1 MKFKLYITLV
11 LLFTSAINMR
21 AHAEDIELYVNK
33 DANSDEKPRVLL
45 IFDTS
50 GSMAWSSSTG
60 NECNDRS
67 GNRILCSDSRLE
79 AAQSAMSQLVE
90 VNKDSVD
97 FGLMRFNGTDGGYVL
112 NRIGSPPESIK
123 SSINNL
129 PADGGTPLAET
140 LWEAY
145 LYITGQSVYYGEQV
159 SESDRDTIVENKNII
174 GTQCTEW
181 KRNGRCKK
189 LENVYNYTYISPFA
203 DSVAEA
209 KRCDN
214 SINIIYMT
222 DGDPSPKYVYSRN
235 WWGEYYLSLSSSS
248 DNDSDESIS
257 TEHNKF
263 FGRELTQEDYIG
275 RELDEN
281 DFLHD
286 NYLHQLA
293 KIIHGTDDTVVDLY
307 PSSPEINETGRL
319 YTIGFGSGMSAEG
332 QYLLKR
338 AAELG
343 GGKNIPATTPEKL
356 TEALNQAVSD
366 IRSENSTF
374 TSPSVASNNVDQTR
388 SGDAIYLAM
397 FYPDKSTRWRGNLKK
412 LKVSGNTIIDAKNNI
427 ALDDDGLI
435 NTDAATFWDEDKSA
449 DGNSVKDGGVNA
461 MLSELAV
468 GDIKKRQIITDIGD
482 FTFCVDCDESVS
494 SYLGLKDMEESDNVP
509 YFSDNVSKVK
519 VREVEDLINWA
530 RGEDVD
536 DKNSSSSVR
545 NDIFG
550 DPLHSKP
557 VAIDYGDNDIR
568 ILIGTNAGFLH
579 MFKDDDA
586 NNKVSESWAF
596 IPSALFDILKPLRD
610 EESGKKYGF
619 DGPIGV
625 YFNNKSLNGDGLND
639 GTINATKG
647 DQVWAA
653 VGMRRGGRNYY
664 GLDITKPD
672 SPSLMWTIK
681 GGEGKFKNL
690 GQTWSKPQVAY
701 IKSKG
706 NTPLLI
712 FGAGYDTNKDSND
725 ADNANVKTEDEVGR
739 GIYIVN
745 AKTGEKV
752 WILAPKGDASKDAEF
767 KGKYS
772 IAADVTLLDS
782 NYDGYTDRIYAA
794 DTGGGIWRID
804 ISDEGKFSH
813 FQLADLGNDADRR
826 FFYKP
831 VVARTMF
838 SKVTIKDGVVTRL
851 DTPYDAIVIGS
862 GNRSNPNGEG
872 TADELFMIRDEN
884 TVTKLFESAPKAI
897 THSMLMEMNDD
908 EFGSALNSV
917 TEFVKLED
925 ELANDFVGWRYKL
938 AAGEKSLAAA
948 TVVGGVAYFT
958 SFTPTLDSSIKNQC
972 SLSGGGGSLYA
983 FHLHYGTKVYDD
995 LKFATSTEVP
1005 DTPQLYF
1012 GSSCAD
1018 SDDNGKC
1025 DDDPDEEVKS
1035 QFYLIGPGI
1044 KGENAENPLQPLERT
1059 GPGLKAINGKIQ
1071 LVNDKALGFGFKTQ
1085 QTYIYK
1091 REENDE
1097 NIQNEDD

>member
-50 GSMAWSSSTG
+50 GSMAYSSSTG
-60 NECNDRS
+60 SSSCS
-67 GNRILCSDSRLE
+67 GSCVSRLK
-79 AAQSAMSQLVE
+79 AAQVAMSKV
-90 VNKDSVD
+90 VDDNKDSID
-97 FGLMRFNGTDGGYVL
+97 FGLMRFNGTKGGYVL
-112 NRIGSPPESIK
+112 NGIGSPASDIDASIA
-123 SSINNL
+123 SL
-129 PADGGTPLAET
+129 PASGGTPLAET

-145 LYITGQSVYYGEQV
+145 LYITGKELNYALLVDRDKRDAGIESAIITQEQVQRCEDVVYYNWKGKKKTKKVCNYVLEDVV
-159 SESDRDTIVENKNII
+159 SS
-174 GTQCTEW
+174 
-181 KRNGRCKK
+181 
-189 LENVYNYTYISPFA
+189 YSYISPFA

-214 SINIIYMT
+214 SVNIIYMT
-222 DGDPSPKYVYSRN
+222 DGDPSS
-235 WWGEYYLSLSSSS
+235 GS
-248 DNDSDESIS
+248 DNERDYDIS
-257 TEHNKF
+257 VEHNKY
-263 FGRELTQEDYIG
+263 FGSYLTNGDRYY
-275 RELDEN
+275 N
-281 DFLHD
+281 
-286 NYLHQLA
+286 NMLHQLA
-293 KIIHGTDDTVVDLY
+293 KVIHGTGDTIVDLY
-307 PSSPEINETGRL
+307 PSTPDINETGRL
-319 YTIGFGSGMSAEG
+319 YTIGFGSGMTEKG
-332 QYLLKR
+332 QNLLKL
-338 AAELG
+338 ASTLG
-343 GGKNIPATTPEKL
+343 GGKNLPATTPEKL
-356 TEALNQAVSD
+356 SEALNNAVAE
-366 IRSENSTF
+366 IRQENSTF
-374 TSPSVASNNVDQTR
+374 TAPSVASNNVDQTR
-388 SGDAIYLAM
+388 SRDAIYLGM
-397 FYPDKSTRWRGNLKK
+397 FYPEKHTRWRGNLKK
-412 LKVSGNTIIDAKNNI
+412 LKLSGNKVIDSKDIEAF
-427 ALDDDGLI
+427 DSDGLI
-435 NTDAATFWDEDKSA
+435 KTSAHTFWSP
-449 DGNSVKDGGVNA
+449 DGTSDGSSVKEGGVNA
-461 MLSELAV
+461 ALISSDKTRNILTNANTNALIDFNLDKIKNAYDTNKKAAV
-468 GDIKKRQIITDIGD
+468 VFD
-482 FTFCVDCDESVS
+482 VN
-494 SYLGLKDMEESDNVP
+494 ESDLKNTI
-509 YFSDNVSKVK
+509 D
-519 VREVEDLINWA
+519 WA
-530 RGEDVD
+530 RGVDVD
-536 DKNSSSSVR
+536 NEFSSSAVR
-545 NDIFG
+545 GDIFG

-557 VAIDYGDNDIR
+557 VAIDYGNGDIR

-579 MFKDDDA
+579 MFKDDDT

-596 IPSALFDILKPLRD
+596 IPSELYKIIKPLR
-610 EESGKKYGF
+610 EKESSKKYGI
-619 DGPIGV
+619 DGPISV
-625 YFNNKSLNGDGLND
+625 YFNNKSLNGEGLND

-681 GGEGKFKNL
+681 GGEGKYKNL

-712 FGAGYDTNKDSND
+712 FGAGYDDNKDSND
-725 ADNANVKTEDEVGR
+725 ADKANIKTKDKVGR
-739 GIYIVN
+739 GIYIVD

-752 WILAPKGDASKDAEF
+752 WILAPKEDASKDAEF
-767 KGKYS
+767 KGEYS

-804 ISDEGKFSH
+804 ISDEGEFSH
-813 FQLADLGNDADRR
+813 FQLADLGSDVDRR

-838 SKVTIKDGVVTRL
+838 SKVTITDDGVVTRL

-862 GNRSNPNGEG
+862 GNRSNPNGGG

-884 TVTKLFESAPKAI
+884 TVTKLFESAPQTI
-897 THSMLMEMNDD
+897 TPSMLMGMNNDK
-908 EFGSALNSV
+908 FGSALDDV

-938 AAGEKSLAAA
+938 ATGEKSLAAA

-1044 KGENAENPLQPLERT
+1044 KGENAENPLQPLEIT

>member
-50 GSMAWSSSTG
+50 GSMAYSSSTG
-60 NECNDRS
+60 SSSCS
-67 GNRILCSDSRLE
+67 GSCVSRLK
-79 AAQSAMSQLVE
+79 AAQVAMSKV
-90 VNKDSVD
+90 VDDNKDSID
-97 FGLMRFNGTDGGYVL
+97 FGLMRFNGTKGGYVL
-112 NRIGSPPESIK
+112 NGIGSPASDIDASIA
-123 SSINNL
+123 SL
-129 PADGGTPLAET
+129 PASGGTPLAET

-145 LYITGQSVYYGEQV
+145 LYITGKELNYALLVDRDKRDAGIESAIITQEQVQRCEDVVYYNWKGKKKTKKVCNYVLEDVV
-159 SESDRDTIVENKNII
+159 SS
-174 GTQCTEW
+174 
-181 KRNGRCKK
+181 
-189 LENVYNYTYISPFA
+189 YSYISPFA

-214 SINIIYMT
+214 SVNIIYMT
-222 DGDPSPKYVYSRN
+222 DGDPSS
-235 WWGEYYLSLSSSS
+235 GS
-248 DNDSDESIS
+248 DNERDYDIS
-257 TEHNKF
+257 VEHNKY
-263 FGRELTQEDYIG
+263 FGSYLTNGDRYY
-275 RELDEN
+275 N
-281 DFLHD
+281 
-286 NYLHQLA
+286 NMLHQLA
-293 KIIHGTDDTVVDLY
+293 KVIHGTGDTIVDLY
-307 PSSPEINETGRL
+307 PSTPDINETGRL
-319 YTIGFGSGMSAEG
+319 YTIGFGSGMTEKG
-332 QYLLKR
+332 QNLLKL
-338 AAELG
+338 ASTLG
-343 GGKNIPATTPEKL
+343 GGKNLPATTPEKL
-356 TEALNQAVSD
+356 SEALNNAVAE
-366 IRSENSTF
+366 IRQENSTF
-374 TSPSVASNNVDQTR
+374 TAPSVASNNVDQTR
-388 SGDAIYLAM
+388 SRDAIYLGM
-397 FYPDKSTRWRGNLKK
+397 FYPEKHTRWRGNLKK
-412 LKVSGNTIIDAKNNI
+412 LKLSGNKVIDSKDIEAF
-427 ALDDDGLI
+427 DSDGLI
-435 NTDAATFWDEDKSA
+435 KTSAHTFWSP
-449 DGNSVKDGGVNA
+449 DGTSDGSSVKEGGVNA
-461 MLSELAV
+461 ALISSDKTRNILTNANTNALIDFNLDKIEDAYDTNKKAAV
-468 GDIKKRQIITDIGD
+468 VFD
-482 FTFCVDCDESVS
+482 VN
-494 SYLGLKDMEESDNVP
+494 ESDLKNTI
-509 YFSDNVSKVK
+509 D
-519 VREVEDLINWA
+519 WA
-530 RGEDVD
+530 RGVDVD
-536 DKNSSSSVR
+536 NEFSSSAVR
-545 NDIFG
+545 GDIFG

-557 VAIDYGDNDIR
+557 VAIDYGNGDIR

-579 MFKDDDA
+579 MFKDDDT

-596 IPSALFDILKPLRD
+596 IPSELYKIIKPLR
-610 EESGKKYGF
+610 EKESSKKYGI
-619 DGPIGV
+619 DGPISV
-625 YFNNKSLNGDGLND
+625 YFNNKSLNDKGLND
-639 GTINATKG
+639 GTINANKG

-681 GGEGKFKNL
+681 GGEGKYKNL

-712 FGAGYDTNKDSND
+712 FGAGYDDNKDSND
-725 ADNANVKTEDEVGR
+725 ADKANIKTKDKVGR
-739 GIYIVN
+739 GIYIVD

-752 WILAPKGDASKDAEF
+752 WILAPKEDASKDAEF
-767 KGKYS
+767 KGEYS

-804 ISDEGKFSH
+804 ISDEGEFSH
-813 FQLADLGNDADRR
+813 FQLADLGSDVDRR

-838 SKVTIKDGVVTRL
+838 SKVTITDDGVVTRL

-862 GNRSNPNGEG
+862 GNRSNPNGGG

-884 TVTKLFESAPKAI
+884 TVTKLFESAPQTI
-897 THSMLMEMNDD
+897 TPSMLMGMNNDK
-908 EFGSALNSV
+908 FGSALDDV

-938 AAGEKSLAAA
+938 ATGEKSLAAA

-1044 KGENAENPLQPLERT
+1044 KGENAENPLQPLEIT
-1059 GPGLKAINGKIQ
+1059 GPGLKVVDDKIQ

>member
-1 MKFKLYITLV
+1 MHAY
-11 LLFTSAINMR
+11 
-21 AHAEDIELYVNK
+21 AEDIELYVNK

-50 GSMAWSSSTG
+50 GSMAFSSSTG
-60 NECNDRS
+60 DDCGQEYRN
-67 GNRILCSDSRLE
+67 GPYILCPDSRLE
-79 AAQSAMSQLVE
+79 AAQGAMDKLVTD
-90 VNKDSVD
+90 NAGSID
-97 FGLMRFNGTDGGYVL
+97 FGLMRFNGTEGGYVL
-112 NRIGSPPESIK
+112 NGIGSSPDSIK
-123 SSINNL
+123 ASINDL
-129 PADGGTPLAET
+129 PASGGTPLAET

-145 LYITGQSVYYGEQV
+145 LYITGKELDYAFDVSRNKRDTGIESAIITQEQVQRCEDVVYYNWKGKKKTKKVCNYVLEDVV
-159 SESDRDTIVENKNII
+159 SS
-174 GTQCTEW
+174 
-181 KRNGRCKK
+181 
-189 LENVYNYTYISPFA
+189 YSYISPFA

-214 SINIIYMT
+214 SVNIIYMT
-222 DGDPSPKYVYSRN
+222 DGDPSPSSDNGSDYDISVEHNKYFGRYLTDDDYVYSNR
-235 WWGEYYLSLSSSS
+235 
-248 DNDSDESIS
+248 
-257 TEHNKF
+257 
-263 FGRELTQEDYIG
+263 
-275 RELDEN
+275 
-281 DFLHD
+281 LH
-286 NYLHQLA
+286 LLA
-293 KIIHGTDDTVVDLY
+293 KIIHGTGDTIVDLY
-307 PSSPEINETGRL
+307 PSTPDINETGRL
-319 YTIGFGSGMSAEG
+319 YTIGFGSGMTADG
-332 QYLLKR
+332 QNLLKQ
-338 AAELG
+338 ASTLG
-343 GGKNIPATTPEKL
+343 GGKNLPATTPEKL
-356 TEALNQAVSD
+356 SEALNNAVAE
-366 IRSENSTF
+366 IRQENSTF
-374 TSPSVASNNVDQTR
+374 TAPSVASNNVDQTR
-388 SGDAIYLAM
+388 SRDAIYLGM
-397 FYPDKSTRWRGNLKK
+397 FYPEKHTRWRGNLKK
-412 LKVSGNTIIDAKNNI
+412 LKLSGNKVIDSKDIEAF
-427 ALDDDGLI
+427 DSDGLI
-435 NTDAATFWDEDKSA
+435 KTSAHTFWSP
-449 DGNSVKDGGVNA
+449 DGTSDGSSVKEGGVNA
-461 MLSELAV
+461 ALISSDKARNILTNANTNALIDFNLDKIEDAYGNKQKAAV
-468 GDIKKRQIITDIGD
+468 AFD
-482 FTFCVDCDESVS
+482 VDKSD
-494 SYLGLKDMEESDNVP
+494 LKNI
-509 YFSDNVSKVK
+509 
-519 VREVEDLINWA
+519 INWA
-530 RGEDVD
+530 RGYDN
-536 DKNSSSSVR
+536 KQNSESDALR
-545 NDIFG
+545 DDIFG

-557 VAIDYGDNDIR
+557 VAIDYGNDDIR

-579 MFKDDDA
+579 MFKDDDT

-596 IPSALFDILKPLRD
+596 IPSELYKIIEPLRD
-610 EESGKKYGF
+610 EHSTKEYGI
-619 DGPIGV
+619 DGPINV
-625 YFNNKSLNGDGLND
+625 YFNNKSLNGEGLND

-681 GGEGKFKNL
+681 GGEVDFENL

-725 ADNANVKTEDEVGR
+725 PDKANIKTEDEVGR

-745 AKTGEKV
+745 AKTGKKV
-752 WILAPKGDASKDAEF
+752 WALTPSENAF

-772 IAADVTLLDS
+772 IAGDVTLLDS

-838 SKVTIKDGVVTRL
+838 SKVTITDDGVVTRL

-862 GNRSNPNGEG
+862 GNRSNPNGGG

-1044 KGENAENPLQPLERT
+1044 KGENAENPLQPLEIT

>member
-1 MKFKLYITLV
+1 MKFKLYIVLV
-11 LLFTSAINMR
+11 LLFTSVINM
-21 AHAEDIELYVNK
+21 HVYAEDIELYVNK

-60 NECNDRS
+60 RS
-67 GNRILCSDSRLE
+67 DCYGSCVSRLE
-79 AAQSAMSQLVE
+79 AAQDAMSKV
-90 VNKDSVD
+90 VDDNKDSID
-97 FGLMRFNGTDGGYVL
+97 FGLMRFNGTNGGYVL
-112 NRIGSPPESIK
+112 NGIGSSPDYIKESI
-123 SSINNL
+123 NDL
-129 PADGGTPLAET
+129 PASGGTPLAET

-145 LYITGQSVYYGEQV
+145 LYITGKELNYALLVDRDKRDAGIESAIITQEQVLKCEDVVYYNKKGKKKTKKVCNYVLEDVV
-159 SESDRDTIVENKNII
+159 SS
-174 GTQCTEW
+174 
-181 KRNGRCKK
+181 
-189 LENVYNYTYISPFA
+189 YSYISPFA

-214 SINIIYMT
+214 SVNIIYMT
-222 DGDPSPKYVYSRN
+222 DGDPSL
-235 WWGEYYLSLSSSS
+235 GS
-248 DNDSDESIS
+248 DNDSDIDIS
-257 TEHNKF
+257 VEHNKY
-263 FGRELTQEDYIG
+263 FGRYLTTGDRYYY
-275 RELDEN
+275 N
-281 DFLHD
+281 M
-286 NYLHQLA
+286 LHQLA
-293 KIIHGTDDTVVDLY
+293 KVIHGTGDTIVDLY
-307 PSSPEINETGRL
+307 PSTPDINETGRL
-319 YTIGFGSGMSAEG
+319 YTIGFGSGMTEKG
-332 QYLLKR
+332 QNLLKL
-338 AAELG
+338 AATLG
-343 GGKNIPATTPEKL
+343 GGKNLPATTPEKL
-356 TEALNQAVSD
+356 SEALNNAVAE
-366 IRSENSTF
+366 IRQENSTF
-374 TSPSVASNNVDQTR
+374 TAPSVASNNVDQTR
-388 SGDAIYLAM
+388 SRDAIYLGM
-397 FYPDKSTRWRGNLKK
+397 FYPEKHTRWRGNLKK
-412 LKVSGNTIIDAKNNI
+412 LKLSGNKVIDSKDIEAF
-427 ALDDDGLI
+427 DSDGLI
-435 NTDAATFWDEDKSA
+435 KTSAHTFWSA
-449 DGNSVKDGGVNA
+449 DGTPDGSSVKEGGVNA
-461 MLSELAV
+461 AIISSDKTRNILTNANTNALIDFSL
-468 GDIKKRQIITDIGD
+468 DKIKNAYDTNKKAALVFD
-482 FTFCVDCDESVS
+482 VN
-494 SYLGLKDMEESDNVP
+494 ESDLKNTI
-509 YFSDNVSKVK
+509 D
-519 VREVEDLINWA
+519 WA
-530 RGEDVD
+530 RGVDVD
-536 DKNSSSSVR
+536 NEFSSSAVR
-545 NDIFG
+545 GDIFG

-557 VAIDYGDNDIR
+557 VAIDYGNGDIR

-579 MFKDDDA
+579 MFKDDDT

-596 IPSALFDILKPLRD
+596 IPSELYKIIKPLRKK
-610 EESGKKYGF
+610 ESSKKYGI
-619 DGPIGV
+619 DGPISV
-625 YFNNKSLNGDGLND
+625 YFNNQSLNGDGLND

-681 GGEGKFKNL
+681 GGEGEFKNL

-725 ADNANVKTEDEVGR
+725 ADKPNIKTEDEVGR

-767 KGKYS
+767 NGKYS
-772 IAADVTLLDS
+772 IAGDVTLLDS
-782 NYDGYTDRIYAA
+782 DYDGYTDRIYAA

-813 FQLADLGNDADRR
+813 FQLADLGSDADRR

-831 VVARTMF
+831 VVARTIF
-838 SKVTIKDGVVTRL
+838 SKVTITDDGVVTRL

-862 GNRSNPNGEG
+862 GNRSNPNGGG

-884 TVTKLFESAPKAI
+884 TVTKSFEGIEPIVIKPAD
-897 THSMLMEMNDD
+897 LMNMNDD
-908 EFGSALNSV
+908 PFGSALNNKASFI
-917 TEFVKLED
+917 ELEA
-925 ELANDFVGWRYKL
+925 ELGGDFKGWRYKL
-938 AAGEKSLAAA
+938 ATGEKSLAAA

-1025 DDDPDEEVKS
+1025 DDAPDEEVKS

-1044 KGENAENPLQPLERT
+1044 KGENAENPLQPLEIT
-1059 GPGLKAINGKIQ
+1059 GPGLKVVDDKIQ

>member
-1 MKFKLYITLV
+1 MHAY
-11 LLFTSAINMR
+11 
-21 AHAEDIELYVNK
+21 AEDIELYVNK

-50 GSMAWSSSTG
+50 GSMAFSSSTG
-60 NECNDRS
+60 DNCGQEYRN
-67 GNRILCSDSRLE
+67 GPYILCPDSRLE
-79 AAQSAMSQLVE
+79 AAQKAMSKV
-90 VNKDSVD
+90 VDDNKDSID
-97 FGLMRFNGTDGGYVL
+97 FGLMRFNGNEGGYVL
-112 NRIGSPPESIK
+112 NGIGSSPDSIK

-129 PADGGTPLAET
+129 LARGGTPLAET

-145 LYITGQSVYYGEQV
+145 LYITGQSVHYGELV
-159 SESDRDTIVENKNII
+159 SESNRDSSVENK
-174 GTQCTEW
+174 TFRRECQ
-181 KRNGRCKK
+181 KQGRRGCRKWRD
-189 LENVYNYTYISPFA
+189 VYSYTYISPFA

-222 DGDPSPKYVYSRN
+222 DGDPSPRYVYDI
-235 WWGEYYLSLSSSS
+235 WGIYNNKNS
-248 DNDSDESIS
+248 DNASDASIS
-257 TEHNKF
+257 AVHNYYF
-263 FGRELTQEDYIG
+263 NEPLIESDYVY
-275 RELDEN
+275 
-281 DFLHD
+281 D

-293 KIIHGTDDTVVDLY
+293 KIIHGTDDTIVDLY
-307 PSSPEINETGRL
+307 PSTPDINETGRL
-319 YTIGFGSGMSAEG
+319 YTIGFGSGMTADG
-332 QYLLKR
+332 QNLLKQ
-338 AAELG
+338 ASTLG
-343 GGKNIPATTPEKL
+343 GGKNLPATTPEKL
-356 TEALNQAVSD
+356 SEALNNAVAA
-366 IRSENSTF
+366 IRQENSTF
-374 TSPSVASNNVDQTR
+374 TAPSVASNNVDQTR
-388 SGDAIYLAM
+388 SRDAIYLGM
-397 FYPDKSTRWRGNLKK
+397 FYPEKHTRWRGNLKK
-412 LKVSGNTIIDAKNNI
+412 LKLSGNKVIDSKDIEAF
-427 ALDDDGLI
+427 DSDGLI
-435 NTDAATFWDEDKSA
+435 KTSAHTFWSA
-449 DGNSVKDGGVNA
+449 DGTSDGSSVKEGGVNA
-461 MLSELAV
+461 ALISSDKTRKILTNANTNALIDFNLDKIKSAYGTNKKAAV
-468 GDIKKRQIITDIGD
+468 IFD
-482 FTFCVDCDESVS
+482 VN
-494 SYLGLKDMEESDNVP
+494 ESDLKNTI
-509 YFSDNVSKVK
+509 D
-519 VREVEDLINWA
+519 WA
-530 RGEDVD
+530 RGVDVD
-536 DKNSSSSVR
+536 NEFSTSAVR
-545 NDIFG
+545 GDIFG

-557 VAIDYGDNDIR
+557 VAIDYGNGDIR

-579 MFKDDDA
+579 MFKDDDT

-596 IPSALFDILKPLRD
+596 IPSDLYKIIKPLR
-610 EESGKKYGF
+610 EKESSKKYGI
-619 DGPIGV
+619 DGPIRV
-625 YFNNKSLNGDGLND
+625 YFNNKSLNGEGLND
-639 GTINATKG
+639 GTINASKG

-862 GNRSNPNGEG
+862 GNRSNPNGAG

-884 TVTKLFESAPKAI
+884 TVTQSFTDKEPAAIKPANLMDMNDDPFESALSNKAGFI
-897 THSMLMEMNDD
+897 ELEA
-908 EFGSALNSV
+908 ELGGKFG
-917 TEFVKLED
+917 
-925 ELANDFVGWRYKL
+925 GWRYRL
-938 AAGEKSLAAA
+938 AAGEKSLAAP

-958 SFTPTLDSSIKNQC
+958 SFTPTLESSIKNQC

-983 FHLHYGTKVYDD
+983 FHLHYGTKVYDK
-995 LKFATSTEVP
+995 LKFDTGNEVP

-1018 SDDNGKC
+1018 SDGNGMC
-1025 DDDPDEEVKS
+1025 DDNPKEEVKS

-1044 KGENAENPLQPLERT
+1044 KGENPLQPLEIT
-1059 GPGLKAINGKIQ
+1059 GPGLKVVDGKIQ
-1071 LVNDKALGFGFKTQ
+1071 LVKDKALGFGFKTQ

-1097 NIQNEDD
+1097 IKSN

>member
-1 MKFKLYITLV
+1 MKFKLYIALF
-11 LLFTSAINMR
+11 LLFTSAINMH
-21 AHAEDIELYVNK
+21 AYAEDIELYVNK

-50 GSMAWSSSTG
+50 GSMAFSSSTG
-60 NECNDRS
+60 KECVNS
-67 GNRILCSDSRLE
+67 YGNRKLCSDSRLE
-79 AAQSAMSQLVE
+79 AAQGAMNKLVTD
-90 VNKDSVD
+90 NAGSID
-97 FGLMRFNGTDGGYVL
+97 FGLMRFNGTEGGYVL
-112 NRIGSPPESIK
+112 NGIGSSPDSIKESI
-123 SSINNL
+123 NDL
-129 PADGGTPLAET
+129 PASGGTPLAET

-145 LYITGQSVYYGEQV
+145 LYITGKELDYAFDVSRNKRDITIETPIVTQEIVRKCKDVPYEYWSRRYRKWVWGTKEECTSVLEDVV
-159 SESDRDTIVENKNII
+159 SS
-174 GTQCTEW
+174 
-181 KRNGRCKK
+181 
-189 LENVYNYTYISPFA
+189 YSYISPFA
-203 DSVAEA
+203 DSAAEA

-214 SINIIYMT
+214 SVNIIYMT
-222 DGDPSPKYVYSRN
+222 DGDPSPSSDNGRDYDISVEHNKYFGRYLTTDDYVYSN
-235 WWGEYYLSLSSSS
+235 L
-248 DNDSDESIS
+248 
-257 TEHNKF
+257 
-263 FGRELTQEDYIG
+263 
-275 RELDEN
+275 
-281 DFLHD
+281 
-286 NYLHQLA
+286 LHQLA

-307 PSSPEINETGRL
+307 PSTPDINETGRL
-319 YTIGFGSGMSAEG
+319 YTIGFGSGMTADG
-332 QYLLKR
+332 QNLLKQ
-338 AAELG
+338 ASTLG
-343 GGKNIPATTPEKL
+343 GGKNLPATTPEKL
-356 TEALNQAVSD
+356 SEALNNAVAE
-366 IRSENSTF
+366 IRQENSTF
-374 TSPSVASNNVDQTR
+374 TAPSVASNNVDQTR
-388 SGDAIYLAM
+388 SRDAIYLGM
-397 FYPDKSTRWRGNLKK
+397 FYPEKHTRWRGNLKK
-412 LKVSGNTIIDAKNNI
+412 LKLSGNKVIDSKDIEAF
-427 ALDDDGLI
+427 DSDGLI
-435 NTDAATFWDEDKSA
+435 KTSAHTFWSP
-449 DGNSVKDGGVNA
+449 DGTSDGSSVKEGGVNA
-461 MLSELAV
+461 ALISSDKTRNILTNANTNALIDFNLDKIKNAYDTNKKAAV
-468 GDIKKRQIITDIGD
+468 VFD
-482 FTFCVDCDESVS
+482 VN
-494 SYLGLKDMEESDNVP
+494 ESDLKNTI
-509 YFSDNVSKVK
+509 D
-519 VREVEDLINWA
+519 WA
-530 RGEDVD
+530 RGVDVD
-536 DKNSSSSVR
+536 NEFSSSAVR
-545 NDIFG
+545 GDIFG

-557 VAIDYGDNDIR
+557 VAIDYGNGDIR

-579 MFKDDDA
+579 MFKDDDT

-596 IPSALFDILKPLRD
+596 IPSELYKIIKPLR
-610 EESGKKYGF
+610 EKESSKKYGI
-619 DGPIGV
+619 DGPISV
-625 YFNNKSLNGDGLND
+625 YFNNKSLNDKGLND
-639 GTINATKG
+639 GTINANKG

-664 GLDITKPD
+664 GLDITTPD

-681 GGEGKFKNL
+681 GGEGKYKNL

-712 FGAGYDTNKDSND
+712 FGAGYDDNKDSND
-725 ADNANVKTEDEVGR
+725 ADKANIKTKDKVGR
-739 GIYIVN
+739 GIYIVD

-752 WILAPKGDASKDAEF
+752 WILAPKEDASKDAEF
-767 KGKYS
+767 KGEHS

-804 ISDEGKFSH
+804 ISDEGEFSH
-813 FQLADLGNDADRR
+813 FQLADLGSDADRR

-862 GNRSNPNGEG
+862 GNRSNPNGGG

-884 TVTKLFESAPKAI
+884 TVTKLFESAPQTI
-897 THSMLMEMNDD
+897 TPSMLMGMNDD
-908 EFGSALNSV
+908 KFGSALDSV

-925 ELANDFVGWRYKL
+925 ELANKFVGWRYKL
-938 AAGEKSLAAA
+938 ATGEKSLAAA

-1044 KGENAENPLQPLERT
+1044 KGENAENPLQPLEIT
-1059 GPGLKAINGKIQ
+1059 GPGLKVVDDKIQ

>member
-1 MKFKLYITLV
+1 MLKNIFALILGCV
-11 LLFTSAINMR
+11 IALPVI
-21 AHAEDIELYVNK
+21 AEDIELYVNK

-50 GSMAWSSSTG
+50 GSMAYSSSTG
-60 NECNDRS
+60 SRS
-67 GNRILCSDSRLE
+67 CYGSCISRLE
-79 AAQSAMSQLVE
+79 AAQSAMSQVVE
-90 VNKDSVD
+90 VNKDSID
-97 FGLMRFNGTDGGYVL
+97 FGLMRFNSVDGGYVL
-112 NRIGSPPESIK
+112 NGIGSSPESIK
-123 SSINNL
+123 TSISNL
-129 PADGGTPLAET
+129 PASGGTPLAET

-145 LYITGQSVYYGEQV
+145 LYITGQSVHYGEQI
-159 SESDRDTIVENKNII
+159 SESNRDSSVENKTFIRSECRKWWGWNS
-174 GTQCTEW
+174 CREW
-181 KRNGRCKK
+181 KD
-189 LENVYNYTYISPFA
+189 VYSYTYISPFA

-214 SINIIYMT
+214 SVNIIYMT
-222 DGDPSPKYVYSRN
+222 DGDPSPKYTKSY
-235 WWGEYYLSLSSSS
+235 GGYSLSNNS

-257 TEHNKF
+257 AEHNKF
-263 FGRELTQEDYIG
+263 FGRELTEQDYIG

-343 GGKNIPATTPEKL
+343 GGKSIPATTPEKL
-356 TEALNQAVSD
+356 SEALNNAVAE
-366 IRSENSTF
+366 IRQENSTF
-374 TSPSVASNNVDQTR
+374 TAPSVASNNVDQTR
-388 SGDAIYLAM
+388 SRDAIYLGM
-397 FYPDKSTRWRGNLKK
+397 FYPEKHTRWRGNLKK
-412 LKVSGNTIIDAKNNI
+412 LKLSGNKVIDSKDIEAF
-427 ALDDDGLI
+427 DSDGLI
-435 NTDAATFWDEDKSA
+435 KTSAHTFWSP
-449 DGNSVKDGGVNA
+449 DGTSDGSSVKEGGVNA
-461 MLSELAV
+461 ALISSDKARNILTNANTNALIDFNLDKIEDAYGNKQKAAV
-468 GDIKKRQIITDIGD
+468 AFD
-482 FTFCVDCDESVS
+482 VDKSD
-494 SYLGLKDMEESDNVP
+494 LKNI
-509 YFSDNVSKVK
+509 
-519 VREVEDLINWA
+519 INWA
-530 RGEDVD
+530 RGYDN
-536 DKNSSSSVR
+536 KQNSESDALR
-545 NDIFG
+545 DDIFG

-557 VAIDYGDNDIR
+557 VAIDYGNDDIR

-579 MFKDDDA
+579 MFKDDDT

-596 IPSALFDILKPLRD
+596 IPSELYKIIEPLRD
-610 EESGKKYGF
+610 EHSTKEYGI
-619 DGPIGV
+619 DGPISV
-625 YFNNKSLNGDGLND
+625 YFNNKSLNGEGLND

-712 FGAGYDTNKDSND
+712 FGAGYDINKDSND
-725 ADNANVKTEDEVGR
+725 ADKANIKTEDRIGR
-739 GIYIVN
+739 GIYIVD

-752 WILAPKGDASKDAEF
+752 WILAPKGDASKDTEF

-813 FQLADLGNDADRR
+813 FQLADLGSDADRR

-838 SKVTIKDGVVTRL
+838 SKVTIKDDVVTRL

-884 TVTKLFESAPKAI
+884 TVTKLFESAPEVI
-897 THSMLMEMNDD
+897 TASMLMEMNDD
-908 EFGSALNSV
+908 KFGSALDSV
-917 TEFVKLED
+917 QSDDEKKVPTEFEILED
-925 ELANDFVGWRYKL
+925 KLANGFVGWRYKL
-938 AAGEKSLAAA
+938 ATGEKSLAAA

-983 FHLHYGTKVYDD
+983 FHLHYGTKVYDK
-995 LKFATSTEVP
+995 LKFDTSNEVP

-1012 GSSCAD
+1012 GENEA
-1018 SDDNGKC
+1018 G
-1025 DDDPDEEVKS
+1025 ES

-1044 KGENAENPLQPLERT
+1044 KGENAENPLQPLEIT
-1059 GPGLKAINGKIQ
+1059 GPGLKVVDGKIQ
-1071 LVNDKALGFGFKTQ
+1071 LVKDKALGFGFKTQ

>member
-1 MKFKLYITLV
+1 MKFKLYIALV
-11 LLFTSAINMR
+11 LLFTSAINMQ
-21 AHAEDIELYVNK
+21 AYAEDIELYVNK

-50 GSMAWSSSTG
+50 GSMAFSSSTG
-60 NECNDRS
+60 DDCGQKYYN
-67 GNRILCSDSRLE
+67 GPYILCSDSRLE
-79 AAQSAMSQLVE
+79 AAQEAMSKV
-90 VNKDSVD
+90 VDDNKDSID

-112 NRIGSPPESIK
+112 NGIGSPASDIDASIA
-123 SSINNL
+123 SL
-129 PADGGTPLAET
+129 PASGGTPLAET

-145 LYITGQSVYYGEQV
+145 LYITGKELDYALLVDRDKRDTGIESAIITQEQV
-159 SESDRDTIVENKNII
+159 QRCEDVPYKYWSRWYGRWVW
-174 GTQCTEW
+174 GTKKECTSV
-181 KRNGRCKK
+181 
-189 LENVYNYTYISPFA
+189 LEDVVSSYSYISPFA
-203 DSVAEA
+203 DSAAEA

-214 SINIIYMT
+214 SVNIIYMT
-222 DGDPSPKYVYSRN
+222 DGDPSPKYN
-235 WWGEYYLSLSSSS
+235 GYYLSSSS
-248 DNDSDESIS
+248 DNDSDGSIS
-257 TEHNKF
+257 TEHNKL
-263 FGRELTQEDYIG
+263 FGRELTIQDYIG
-275 RELDEN
+275 RELDKD
-281 DFLHD
+281 DFRYD

-307 PSSPEINETGRL
+307 PSTPEINETGRL
-319 YTIGFGSGMSAEG
+319 YTIGFGSGMSTEG

-343 GGKNIPATTPEKL
+343 GGENLPASTPDEL
-356 TEALNQAVSD
+356 SQSLNNAVAA
-366 IRSENSTF
+366 IRQENSTF

-388 SGDAIYLAM
+388 SRDAIYLGM
-397 FYPDKSTRWRGNLKK
+397 FYPEKHTRWRGNLKK
-412 LKVSGNTIIDAKNNI
+412 LKLSGNKVIDSKDIEAF
-427 ALDDDGLI
+427 DSDGLI
-435 NTDAATFWDEDKSA
+435 KTSAHTFWSP
-449 DGNSVKDGGVNA
+449 DGTSDGSSVKEGGVNA
-461 MLSELAV
+461 ALISSDKARKILTNANTNTLLDFNFNKIKNAYGNKQKAAV
-468 GDIKKRQIITDIGD
+468 AFD
-482 FTFCVDCDESVS
+482 VDKSD
-494 SYLGLKDMEESDNVP
+494 LKNI
-509 YFSDNVSKVK
+509 
-519 VREVEDLINWA
+519 INWA
-530 RGEDVD
+530 RGYDN
-536 DKNSSSSVR
+536 KQNSESDALR
-545 NDIFG
+545 DDIFG

-557 VAIDYGDNDIR
+557 VAIDYGNGDIR

-579 MFKDDDA
+579 MFKDDDT

-596 IPSALFDILKPLRD
+596 IPSELYKIIEPLRD
-610 EESGKKYGF
+610 EHSTKEYGI
-619 DGPIGV
+619 DGPISV
-625 YFNNKSLNGDGLND
+625 YFNNKSLNGEGLND

-813 FQLADLGNDADRR
+813 FQLADLGIHADRR

-938 AAGEKSLAAA
+938 ATGEKSLAAA

-1044 KGENAENPLQPLERT
+1044 KGENAENPLQPLEIT
-1059 GPGLKAINGKIQ
+1059 GPGLKVVDDKIQ

>member
-1 MKFKLYITLV
+1 MKFKLYVALV
-11 LLFTSAINMR
+11 LLFTSAINMQ
-21 AHAEDIELYVNK
+21 AYAEDIELYVNK

-50 GSMAWSSSTG
+50 GSMAFSSSTG
-60 NECNDRS
+60 KECKDWS
-67 GNRILCSDSRLE
+67 DNRILCSDSRLE
-79 AAQSAMSQLVE
+79 AAQKAMSKV
-90 VNKDSVD
+90 VDDNKDSID
-97 FGLMRFNGTDGGYVL
+97 FGLMRFNGNEGGYVL
-112 NRIGSPPESIK
+112 NGIGSSPDSIK
-123 SSINNL
+123 ASINNL
-129 PADGGTPLAET
+129 PASGGTPLAET

-159 SESDRDTIVENKNII
+159 SESERDTIVENKNFI
-174 GTQCTEW
+174 GTQCIEW
-181 KRNGRCKK
+181 KRKRCKK
-189 LENVYNYTYISPFA
+189 WGNVYNYTYISPFA

-222 DGDPSPKYVYSRN
+222 DGDPSPRYVYDR
-235 WWGEYYLSLSSSS
+235 WGGRYNNKNS
-248 DNDSDESIS
+248 DNASDASIS
-257 TEHNKF
+257 AVHNYYF
-263 FGRELTQEDYIG
+263 NEPLIESDYVY
-275 RELDEN
+275 
-281 DFLHD
+281 D

-293 KIIHGTDDTVVDLY
+293 KIIHGTDDTIVDLY
-307 PSSPEINETGRL
+307 PSTPDINETGRL
-319 YTIGFGSGMSAEG
+319 YTIGFGSGMTADG
-332 QYLLKR
+332 QNLLKQ
-338 AAELG
+338 ASTLG
-343 GGKNIPATTPEKL
+343 GGKNLPATTPEKL
-356 TEALNQAVSD
+356 SEALNNAVAA
-366 IRSENSTF
+366 IRQENSTF
-374 TSPSVASNNVDQTR
+374 TAPSVASNNVDQTR
-388 SGDAIYLAM
+388 SRDAIYLGM
-397 FYPDKSTRWRGNLKK
+397 FYPEKHTRWRGNLKK
-412 LKVSGNTIIDAKNNI
+412 LKLSGNKVIDSKDIEAF
-427 ALDDDGLI
+427 DSDGLI
-435 NTDAATFWDEDKSA
+435 KTSAHTFWSA
-449 DGNSVKDGGVNA
+449 DGTSDGSSVKEGGVNA
-461 MLSELAV
+461 ALISSDKTRKILTNANTNALIDFNLDKIKSAYDTNKKAAV
-468 GDIKKRQIITDIGD
+468 IFD
-482 FTFCVDCDESVS
+482 VN
-494 SYLGLKDMEESDNVP
+494 ESDLKNTI
-509 YFSDNVSKVK
+509 D
-519 VREVEDLINWA
+519 WA
-530 RGEDVD
+530 RGVDVD
-536 DKNSSSSVR
+536 NEFSTSAVR
-545 NDIFG
+545 GDIFG

-557 VAIDYGDNDIR
+557 VAIDYGNGDIR

-579 MFKDDDA
+579 MFKDDDT

-596 IPSALFDILKPLRD
+596 IPSDLYKIIKPLR
-610 EESGKKYGF
+610 EKESGKKYGI
-619 DGPIGV
+619 DGPISV
-625 YFNNKSLNGDGLND
+625 YFNNKSLNGNGLND
-639 GTINATKG
+639 GTINANKG

-712 FGAGYDTNKDSND
+712 FGAGYDINKDSND
-725 ADNANVKTEDEVGR
+725 ADKANIKTEDKIGR
-739 GIYIVN
+739 GIYIVD

-752 WILAPKGDASKDAEF
+752 WILAPKGDASKDTEF

-813 FQLADLGNDADRR
+813 FQLADLGSDADRR

-838 SKVTIKDGVVTRL
+838 SKVTITGDVITRL

-884 TVTKLFESAPKAI
+884 TVTQSFTDKEPAAIKPANLMDMNDDPFESALDSVP
-897 THSMLMEMNDD
+897 SDD
-908 EFGSALNSV
+908 EKKV
-917 TEFVKLED
+917 PTEFEILED
-925 ELANDFVGWRYKL
+925 KLANEFVGWRYKL
-938 AAGEKSLAAA
+938 ATGEKSLAAA

-983 FHLHYGTKVYDD
+983 FHLHYGTKVYDK
-995 LKFATSTEVP
+995 LKFDTSNEVP

-1012 GSSCAD
+1012 GENEA
-1018 SDDNGKC
+1018 G
-1025 DDDPDEEVKS
+1025 ES

-1044 KGENAENPLQPLERT
+1044 KGENAENPLQPLEIT
-1059 GPGLKAINGKIQ
+1059 GPGLKVVDGKIQ
-1071 LVNDKALGFGFKTQ
+1071 LVKDKALGFGFKTQ

-1097 NIQNEDD
+1097 IKSN

>member
-1 MKFKLYITLV
+1 MQAY
-11 LLFTSAINMR
+11 
-21 AHAEDIELYVNK
+21 AEDIELYVNK

-50 GSMAWSSSTG
+50 GSMAFSSSTG
-60 NECNDRS
+60 NECKDRS
-67 GNRILCSDSRLE
+67 DNRILCSDSRLE
-79 AAQSAMSQLVE
+79 AAQKAMSKV
-90 VNKDSVD
+90 VDDNKDSID

-112 NRIGSPPESIK
+112 NGIGSSPDSIK

-145 LYITGQSVYYGEQV
+145 LYITGQSVHYGELV
-159 SESDRDTIVENKNII
+159 SESNRDSSVENKTFRRECQQW
-174 GTQCTEW
+174 GWSGCW
-181 KRNGRCKK
+181 KWRD
-189 LENVYNYTYISPFA
+189 VYSYTYISPFA

-222 DGDPSPKYVYSRN
+222 DGDPSPRYVYDR
-235 WWGEYYLSLSSSS
+235 WGRRYNNNYS
-248 DNDSDESIS
+248 DNASDASIS
-257 TEHNKF
+257 AVHN
-263 FGRELTQEDYIG
+263 DYFNEPLI
-275 RELDEN
+275 ESDYVY
-281 DFLHD
+281 D

-293 KIIHGTDDTVVDLY
+293 KIIHGTDDTIVDLY
-307 PSSPEINETGRL
+307 PSTPDINETGRL
-319 YTIGFGSGMSAEG
+319 YTIGFGSGMTADG
-332 QYLLKR
+332 QNLLKQ
-338 AAELG
+338 ASTLG
-343 GGKNIPATTPEKL
+343 GGKNLPATTPEKL
-356 TEALNQAVSD
+356 SEALNNAVAA
-366 IRSENSTF
+366 IRQENSTF
-374 TSPSVASNNVDQTR
+374 TAPSVASNNVDQTR
-388 SGDAIYLAM
+388 SRDAIYLGM
-397 FYPDKSTRWRGNLKK
+397 FYPEKHTRWRGNLKK
-412 LKVSGNTIIDAKNNI
+412 LKLSGNKVIDSKDIEAF
-427 ALDDDGLI
+427 DSDGLI
-435 NTDAATFWDEDKSA
+435 KTSAHTFWSA
-449 DGNSVKDGGVNA
+449 DGTSDGSSVKEGGVNA
-461 MLSELAV
+461 ALISSDKTRKILTNANTNALIDFNLDKIKSAYDTNKKAAV
-468 GDIKKRQIITDIGD
+468 IFD
-482 FTFCVDCDESVS
+482 VN
-494 SYLGLKDMEESDNVP
+494 ESDLKNTI
-509 YFSDNVSKVK
+509 D
-519 VREVEDLINWA
+519 WA
-530 RGEDVD
+530 RGVDVD
-536 DKNSSSSVR
+536 NEFSTSAVR
-545 NDIFG
+545 GDIFG

-557 VAIDYGDNDIR
+557 VAIDYGNGDIR

-579 MFKDDDA
+579 MFKDDDT

-596 IPSALFDILKPLRD
+596 IPSDLYKIIKPLR
-610 EESGKKYGF
+610 EKESGKKYGI
-619 DGPIGV
+619 DGPISV
-625 YFNNKSLNGDGLND
+625 YFNNKSLNGNGLND
-639 GTINATKG
+639 GTINANKG

-712 FGAGYDTNKDSND
+712 FGAGYDINKDSND
-725 ADNANVKTEDEVGR
+725 ADKANIKTEDKIGR
-739 GIYIVN
+739 GIYIVD

-752 WILAPKGDASKDAEF
+752 WILAPKGDASKDTEF

-813 FQLADLGNDADRR
+813 FQLADLGSDADRR

-838 SKVTIKDGVVTRL
+838 SKVTITDDGVVTRL

-862 GNRSNPNGEG
+862 GNRSNPNGAG

-884 TVTKLFESAPKAI
+884 TVTKLLEPAPQAI
-897 THSMLMEMNDD
+897 TPSMLMKINDD
-908 EFGSALNSV
+908 EFGSALNSL

-925 ELANDFVGWRYKL
+925 KLANDFVGWRYKL
-938 AAGEKSLAAA
+938 ATGEKSLAAA

-983 FHLHYGTKVYDD
+983 FHLHYGTKVYDK
-995 LKFATSTEVP
+995 LKFDTSNEVP

-1012 GSSCAD
+1012 GENEA
-1018 SDDNGKC
+1018 G
-1025 DDDPDEEVKS
+1025 ES

-1044 KGENAENPLQPLERT
+1044 KGENAENPLQPLEIT
-1059 GPGLKAINGKIQ
+1059 GPGLKVVDGKIQ
-1071 LVNDKALGFGFKTQ
+1071 LVKDKALGFGFKTQ

-1097 NIQNEDD
+1097 IKSN